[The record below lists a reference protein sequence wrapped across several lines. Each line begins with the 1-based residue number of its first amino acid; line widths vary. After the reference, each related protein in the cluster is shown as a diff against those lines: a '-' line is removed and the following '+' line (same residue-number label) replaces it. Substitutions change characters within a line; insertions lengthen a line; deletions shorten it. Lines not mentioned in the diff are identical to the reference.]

1 MCVAGPGFLQTVGLT
16 QRDLFTPSLQIKG
29 ASNTHMNLLG
39 PVFLDFTGRHAK
51 TGEVRVASQMV
62 YIAQGVTNLFLS
74 LEASRALGIV
84 APDFPEVA
92 QFNDL
97 ETGVDKMET
106 SVFSG
111 EGQVED

>member
-1 MCVAGPGFLQTVGLT
+1 MCVAAPGFLQTVGLT